1 MLRALH
7 ALVPHALRALRALEP
22 HVFRAFCSFIP
33 HVLCA
38 LRALVS
44 EVFNFIK
51 KETLE
56 QVFFCQFCE
65 VFKNIFF
72 IEHRWWL
79 LL

>member
-1 MLRALH
+1 MLRALR
-7 ALVPHALRALRALEP
+7 ALGPHALRALRALEP
-22 HVFRAFCSFIP
+22 HVFR
-33 HVLCA
+33 A

-56 QVFFCQFCE
+56 QVFFCEFCE